1 MRHLIPAMLT
11 AACLAALSS
20 TANAQYTVCAFG
32 QLGAAV
38 TTHNFQSM
46 RLPSGREM
54 REGVSATSAQPTRA
68 RAYAPFSAN
77 ESLEISFCGPWLDI
91 TSSADVSGAGI
102 RVDRIVE
109 KGVRDRGVVVRPSA
123 RGGRP
128 ESPYVTVRFIVQAG
142 AEPGIRSVRL
152 RRPSLTGGDT
162 TTYQVDLQRN
172 IRIHEPQLRPLSL
185 DLVNNSRDHQ
195 FSFSGQGVNTWIRGV
210 NAQLP
215 ATGMFERLTITSRRG
230 DAISFSARVREG
242 GGQVTHGQFFNDYL
256 ELTSGTVLVHTVRDA
271 RHTSNLIVARDSSVV
286 RAPQPVQPNRP
297 ITTEGVGVEASSPD
311 GGMRLPGRVGSSQ
324 SGAQTGSGG
333 SARTPRPDLAV
344 RFNNTFTSTGPE
356 FRNND
361 INSYNLCPPRQ
372 RARQNSAVFREIPSL
387 RIIVTNLG
395 GDPSPSTTVRFDTGS
410 NDNFTGNRSFN
421 VRALQ
426 PGESQN
432 FDIARRES
440 VVAAIRT
447 NDLNQC
453 QRCADGSQCM
463 AYPVRNLIDVQQNP
477 PDEEGRPQPDTVTVT
492 PVRPPDSQ
500 PRYFWWSDIGVSATL
515 TAVSGDNNTSN
526 DTMTLR

>member
-1 MRHLIPAMLT
+1 MQTMIRATL
-11 AACLAALSS
+11 AASLLAALSPM
-20 TANAQYTVCAFG
+20 ANAEYRLCAFG
-32 QLGAAV
+32 QMGAPV
-38 TTHNFQSM
+38 THNFQAI
-46 RLPSGREM
+46 RLPSGSEM
-54 REGVSATSAQPTRA
+54 RLGVSAGNGPPTRA
-68 RAYAPFSAN
+68 RAYAPFSAG
-77 ESLEISFCGPWLDI
+77 EAVEISFCGPWLDI
-91 TSSADVSGAGI
+91 TSSAEVSGAGI

-109 KGVRDRGVVVRPSA
+109 KGVRDRGIA
-123 RGGRP
+123 GRT
-128 ESPYVTVRFIVQAG
+128 EQPYVTVRFNVQAG
-142 AEPGIRSVRL
+142 AEPGVRSVRL

-162 TTYQVDLQRN
+162 TTYQIDLQRN
-172 IRIHEPQLRPLSL
+172 IRVHEPQRRPLSL
-185 DLVNNSRDHQ
+185 DLVNNTRDHQ

-210 NAQLP
+210 SARLP
-215 ATGMFERLTITSRRG
+215 NNGLFERLDITSRRG
-230 DAISFSARVREG
+230 DTISFSARVREG
-242 GGQVTHGQFFNDYL
+242 GGRVTHGQFFNDYL

-271 RHTSNLIVARDSSVV
+271 SLQSNLIVARDSGVV
-286 RAPQPVQPNRP
+286 QAPRTVHPNRP
-297 ITTEGVGVEASSPD
+297 IRTEGVEVEASGP
-311 GGMRLPGRVGSSQ
+311 GGGSMRLPGRIGSSQ
-324 SGAQTGSGG
+324 SGAQSGSGG

-344 RFNNTFTSTGPE
+344 TFNNIFTSTGPE

-361 INSYNLCPPRQ
+361 IDSYNLCPPPQ
-372 RARQNSAVFREIPSL
+372 RTRQNSAVFREIPSL

-395 GDPSPSTTVRFDTGS
+395 GDASPATTLQFDTGG
-410 NDNFTGNRSFN
+410 NDNFAGNRSFN

-477 PDEEGRPQPDTVTVT
+477 PDEEGRAQPDTVTVT
-492 PVRPPDSQ
+492 PVRPPGSQ

-515 TAVSGDNNTSN
+515 TPVSGDNNTSN
-526 DTMTLR
+526 DTMMLR